1 MRFAIAYL
9 RLVSCVVIGVVT
21 VLWLPATVAMETITK
36 IIIGWKVG
44 ACLYPVLV
52 FVVTAALMCI
62 GAIVAELAVVQEFQ
76 CPPRYAY
83 MALAGLHDCFIMTF
97 TQIMF
102 AL

>member
-1 MRFAIAYL
+1 
-9 RLVSCVVIGVVT
+9 
-21 VLWLPATVAMETITK
+21 
-36 IIIGWKVG
+36 
-44 ACLYPVLV
+44 
-52 FVVTAALMCI
+52 MCI

-102 AL
+102 ALHYAHDYYITEYRGERSGLAFSAGQAPDSGSFLYFAIVIGASGQTVVVGCTS